1 VDDHPIFRLGLKR
14 ALEREPD
21 LEITWELDSATNLD
35 SVMRSTPVDMVFID
49 IYLGGHGKDGLAVTR
64 AVVERWPDVK
74 IAAISAS
81 LDAQVSIDSTRA
93 GADVFLRKAMP
104 ISEMVSAVRKLAASE
119 PPIPA
124 RPRRRSASPSGKQ
137 SKLDALSPRQRQV
150 FEYLKAGRTNREIAA
165 RLGVS
170 VATVNKHVHEVLTVL
185 EVRNRTEAVT
195 AVSRD
200 QD

>member
-1 VDDHPIFRLGLKR
+1 
-14 ALEREPD
+14 
-21 LEITWELDSATNLD
+21 
-35 SVMRSTPVDMVFID
+35 
-49 IYLGGHGKDGLAVTR
+49 
-64 AVVERWPDVK
+64 
-74 IAAISAS
+74 
-81 LDAQVSIDSTRA
+81 
-93 GADVFLRKAMP
+93 
-104 ISEMVSAVRKLAASE
+104 
-119 PPIPA
+119 
-124 RPRRRSASPSGKQ
+124 
-137 SKLDALSPRQRQV
+137 V